1 MNYSNQTISSDVSS
15 KYLFPEQ
22 MAEIITLKTGDLWS
36 GQKVNRELVKLGL
49 QYRNSNNQWER
60 TQYCLVD
67 AKVLCKSNGPALLWN
82 SKLINIIIESVYR
95 INTSLNLQRIVFE
108 EQYNS

>member
-15 KYLFPEQ
+15 KYLFPEK
-22 MAEIITLKTGDLWS
+22 MAEIITHNTGDLWS

-60 TQYCLVD
+60 TQYCLSSK
-67 AKVLCKSNGPALLWN
+67 AFCTSNGSVLMWN

-95 INTSLNLQRIVFE
+95 TNTSLNLQSIILE
-108 EQYNS
+108 EQYNI